1 MKTNTIDLDG
11 LPHRLAELPD
21 CPARMFVRGS
31 IPTVPMVAVVG
42 TRTCTRYGRGLAR
55 AFGSAIATAGWCLV
69 SGLARGIDAEAH
81 RGTVASRGLGVAVL
95 GSGLDVWYPAEH
107 QVLGEQLV
115 ELGGAV
121 ISEYKQGTAP
131 ERWHFPRRNR
141 IISGLA
147 QAVVVVEAGL
157 TGGALITASLA
168 LDQGRPVFV
177 VPGDVDRPASEGCN
191 RLLRDGAHPVL
202 GPEDLVEELSLVLG
216 PPLGTP
222 GRSADDELVA
232 AVGDGIDLA
241 TLAVRMKAQR
251 SEVRLRVARLQADQR
266 LVVVGDDVRPCR

>member
-1 MKTNTIDLDG
+1 MKTTAVG
-11 LPHRLAELPD
+11 ASAMPGRLAELPD
-21 CPARMFVRGS
+21 CPSRLFVNGS
-31 IPTVPMVAVVG
+31 IPKLPTVAVIG
-42 TRTCTRYGRGLAR
+42 TRSCTRYGRALAR
-55 AFGSAIATAGWCLV
+55 AFGSAIAVAGWCLV
-69 SGLARGIDAEAH
+69 SGLARGIDGEAH
-81 RGTVASRGLGVAVL
+81 RGTVASSGLGVAVL
-95 GSGLDVWYPAEH
+95 GSGLDVWYPPEH
-107 QVLGEQLV
+107 KALGEELV

-121 ISEYKQGTAP
+121 ISEYEEGTPP

-157 TGGALITASLA
+157 KGGALITAGLA

-202 GPEDLVEELSLVLG
+202 GPQDLVEELSLVLG

-222 GRSADDELVA
+222 GRQSDDELVRAVA
-232 AVGDGIDLA
+232 AGARIEDLVA
-241 TLAVRMKAQR
+241 ELQVPK
-251 SEVRLRVARLQADQR
+251 SELSLRVARLRADGR
-266 LVVVGDDVRPCR
+266 LGGAGKTVLPPR